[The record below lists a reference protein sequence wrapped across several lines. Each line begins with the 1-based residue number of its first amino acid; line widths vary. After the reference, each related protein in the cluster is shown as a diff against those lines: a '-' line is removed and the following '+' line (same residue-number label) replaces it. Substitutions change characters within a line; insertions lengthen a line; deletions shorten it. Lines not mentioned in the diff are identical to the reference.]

1 MKKCL
6 NIIILTIF
14 TLIISVNNY
23 TYGTERFVDIP
34 VPDNSTGFAD
44 STLSEK
50 EKQIKEYEEKQKN
63 NNNEYS
69 ENVEN
74 NTDLKQNNDINKN
87 TKNKIIAVGIVI
99 IIAIIEVLFLG

>member
-23 TYGTERFVDIP
+23 TYGTERFVDRP

-50 EKQIKEYEEKQKN
+50 EKQIKEYEEMQKS

-74 NTDLKQNNDINKN
+74 NTDLKQKNDINRN

-99 IIAIIEVLFLG
+99 IIAIIAVLFLG